1 MLPGERPRQRLATY
15 RGAVTSPDQ
24 PPIERAGPPLEPPSL
39 PPDDHTH
46 SEWSWDA
53 DAGSMEG
60 SCARALELGLP
71 SIAFTEHVDVTRW
84 IVPAAARA
92 SLRRQAHRVA
102 DDGRFDP
109 PALDVEGYLA
119 SVARCRER
127 FPQLRIVTG
136 VEVGEPHWFA
146 ERTAPILAGGSFE
159 RVLGSLHS
167 IVIDGQPWLMDDVL
181 GPHGPPDVTPA
192 RALRGYLHEALELV
206 QHLPD
211 EVQVLAHV
219 DYPVRA
225 WPGPFEAARFEEEY
239 RVVLAALAGTGRALE
254 VNTRVPLASEIVG
267 WWRDVGGR
275 AVSFGSDAHRPDT
288 VADGFAAAVAMVE
301 HHGFRADRHPNGF
314 WRR

>member
-1 MLPGERPRQRLATY
+1 M
-15 RGAVTSPDQ
+15 SP
-24 PPIERAGPPLEPPSL
+24 PAGPLAL

-53 DAGSMEG
+53 HAGSMEG
-60 SCARALELGLP
+60 SCARAVELGLP

-84 IVPAAARA
+84 IVPPAARA

-102 DDGRFDP
+102 ADGRFDP

-136 VEVGEPHWFA
+136 VEVGEPHRFA
-146 ERTAPILAGGSFE
+146 EQTAPLLSGGAFE
-159 RVLGSLHS
+159 RILGSLHS
-167 IVIDGQPWLMDDVL
+167 IDIDGQPWLIDDVL
-181 GPHGPPDVTPA
+181 GPDGPADVTPA
-192 RALRGYLHEALELV
+192 RALRGYLHEALRLV

-225 WPGPFEAARFEEEY
+225 WPGSFEPARFEEEF
-239 RVVLAALAGTGRALE
+239 RAVLAALAGTGRALE
-254 VNTRVPLASEIVG
+254 VNTRVPLASEIVR

-275 AVSFGSDAHRPDT
+275 AVSFGSDAHRPDA
-288 VADGFAAAVAMVE
+288 VADGFAVAIAMVE
-301 HHGFRADRHPNGF
+301 HHGFRADRHPHGF